1 MRHETSELT
10 MEVLF
15 GLGLRV
21 IPGKDEEM
29 NDDFINGHVFACAL
43 NKGHKHNQC
52 CVCCWSSTKTAWGVS
67 KQLALSIMFLNLL
80 LA

>member
-29 NDDFINGHVFACAL
+29 NVISSMVMCLHVLLTKDTNTTNVVFVVGAL
-43 NKGHKHNQC
+43 PRRH
-52 CVCCWSSTKTAWGVS
+52 GVF
-67 KQLALSIMFLNLL
+67 QNNWL
-80 LA
+80 